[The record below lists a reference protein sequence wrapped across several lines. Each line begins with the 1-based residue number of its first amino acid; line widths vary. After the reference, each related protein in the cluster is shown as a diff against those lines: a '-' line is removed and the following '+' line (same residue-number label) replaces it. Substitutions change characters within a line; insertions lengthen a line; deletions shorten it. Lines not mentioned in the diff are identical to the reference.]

1 MADVAPVGD
10 GVVPFEGAHTHM
22 LSAMCLRARCWYA
35 VARYVR
41 IMSQNVLA
49 RFRRLGLGRRSPRP
63 DDGDGVRTCAARRCR
78 SLAGFFGI
86 QAPRALLSCV
96 PVRDCRRPD
105 LEIGC
110 SAGISYGLVS
120 RCHFDHLI
128 PDAFESMLQVPM
140 GRPAPS
146 SAETGKLVRRP
157 RTRLRRFEVHHATL
171 ACFCDDC
178 AEV

>member
-1 MADVAPVGD
+1 MRQ
-10 GVVPFEGAHTHM
+10 
-22 LSAMCLRARCWYA
+22 S
-35 VARYVR
+35 
-41 IMSQNVLA
+41 VLA

-86 QAPRALLSCV
+86 QAPRALLSC
-96 PVRDCRRPD
+96 PPMREISRPD

-140 GRPAPS
+140 DRPAPS
-146 SAETGKLVRRP
+146 SAEMGKLMRRRRP
-157 RTRLRRFEVHHATL
+157 KLRRFEVHRATV
-171 ACFCDDC
+171 ACFATIAPRCSCDTAC
-178 AEV
+178 ALPESGRLF